1 MADGTLP
8 ANVTALTADIAANLR
23 GTVLGREDTG
33 GTRETDI
40 ATAALIECY
49 CYAPSAPL
57 PVLQEAAT
65 RLGGWQLGN
74 RPHGTSFKVQ
84 DPSMSILEV
93 EQPGA
98 ATANGLRA
106 SGASAMLSRF
116 VRRRAGAIK

>member
-8 ANVTALTADIAANLR
+8 ANISALIPGIAANLR
-23 GTVLGREDTG
+23 GTILGREDTG
-33 GTRETDI
+33 GTRETAI
-40 ATAALIECY
+40 ATAALTECY
-49 CYAPSAPL
+49 CYAPRAPL
-57 PVLQEAAT
+57 PILQVAAE

-84 DPSMSILEV
+84 DPSMTILEV
-93 EQPGA
+93 EQAGA

-106 SGASAMLSRF
+106 SGASAALSRF